1 MLLEH
6 IYDPDLAQG
15 SYFIGCQV
23 ENTAIVVDPRRDIQV
38 YLDLAE
44 KEGMEIVAVT
54 ETHIHADYLS
64 GTLELAHATGA
75 QVYVSDEGGPDWL
88 YGDGFEDAI
97 RMKHGHKITL
107 GNITVEAVHTPGH
120 TPEHLAFLITDGAQ
134 TTEPGFMLS
143 GDFVFVGDLGRPDLL
158 DAAAGGVDTRF
169 AGARQLFSSLRDHF
183 LTLPDYVQV
192 LPAHGSGSA
201 CGKAL
206 GAVPTTTVGYE
217 RNFSWWAKYL
227 EQNDIEGFVDELLSS
242 QPDAHAYFARMKV
255 QNRQGPAVLGDLPA
269 LVEYS
274 IAQLQPLLDREEK
287 IVVDTRG
294 HQERYI
300 AAVPG
305 ALSIPDAGK
314 AATHIAWAY
323 NPEEEDRDLI
333 IFATNADEAAQYRDH
348 FVRVGI
354 DALTGFVT
362 TIDDLLGEPVPTIT
376 LDQLDTANPDV
387 LLDMRNGTEYVEGYL
402 PGARQIAAS
411 RVVWDRDQLPQDG
424 SIISYCASGRRS
436 AVGSSALRRYGYNVV
451 EVVGG
456 YNEWISQPGK
466 VPVVDQAQ

>member
-23 ENTAIVVDPRRDIQV
+23 DNTAIVVDPRRDIQV
-38 YLDLAE
+38 YLDLAA
-44 KEGMEIVAVT
+44 KEGMTIVAVT

-64 GTLELAHATGA
+64 GTLELANATGA
-75 QVYVSDEGGPDWL
+75 QVYVSDEGGPDWI
-88 YGDGFEDAI
+88 YGDGFDNAV
-97 RMKHGHKITL
+97 RMKHGHQITL

-169 AGARQLFSSLRDHF
+169 GGARDLFTSLKTQF

-206 GAVPTTTVGYE
+206 GAIPTTTVGYE

-227 EQNDIEGFVDELLSS
+227 EADDVDGFVDELLNS
-242 QPDAHAYFARMKV
+242 QPDAHSYFGRMKV
-255 QNRQGPAVLGDLPA
+255 QNRQGPAVLGTLP
-269 LVEYS
+269 
-274 IAQLQPLLDREEK
+274 QLIEHTPEQLKPVLEADEQIL
-287 IVVDTRG
+287 VDTR
-294 HQERYI
+294 HHTERYVS
-300 AAVPG
+300 AVGG
-305 ALSIPDAGK
+305 ALAIPDASK

-323 NPEEEDRDLI
+323 NPEEESRDLI
-333 IFATNADEAAQYRDH
+333 VYAPDAETANRYRDH
-348 FVRVGI
+348 FIRVGV
-354 DALTGFVT
+354 DALTGYVT
-362 TIDDLLGEPVPTIT
+362 SLDGLLGEGVPTMSLT
-376 LDQLDTANPDV
+376 EFLANTPDTV
-387 LLDMRNGTEYVEGYL
+387 LDMRNITEYADGHI
-402 PGARQIAAS
+402 PGATQLAAS
-411 RVVWDRDQLPQDG
+411 RVVWNRDELPKDAT
-424 SIISYCASGRRS
+424 IVTYCASGRRA
-436 AVGSSALRRYGYNVV
+436 AVGASALRRYGYNIV
-451 EVVGG
+451 ELDGNFG
-456 YNEWISQPGK
+456 SWAT
-466 VPVVDQAQ
+466 QAAIEPARVNA

>member
-15 SYFIGCQV
+15 SYFIGCQA

-75 QVYVSDEGGPDWL
+75 QVYVSDEGGPDWI
-88 YGDGFEDAI
+88 YGDGFDNAV
-97 RMKHGHKITL
+97 RMKHGHHIAL

-143 GDFVFVGDLGRPDLL
+143 GDFIFVGDLGRPDLL

-169 AGARQLFSSLRDHF
+169 GGARQLFTSLRDHF

-227 EQNDIEGFVDELLSS
+227 ENNDIEGFVDELLDS
-242 QPDAHAYFARMKV
+242 QPDAHAYFGRMKV
-255 QNRQGPAVLGDLPA
+255 DNRQGPAVLGELPA
-269 LVEYS
+269 LVEYTTDE
-274 IAQLQPLLDREEK
+274 LQPLLEREEK
-287 IVVDTRG
+287 ILVDTRD
-294 HQERYI
+294 HDARYI

-305 ALSIPDAGK
+305 ALSIPDPGK

-323 NPEEEDRDLI
+323 NTEENDRELI
-333 IFATNADEAAQYRDH
+333 ILAADADQAAQYRDH
-348 FVRVGI
+348 FIRVGV

-362 TIDDLLGEPVPTIT
+362 TIDSLLGEPVPTIT
-376 LDQLDTANPDV
+376 LEELEAANPDV
-387 LLDMRNGTEYVEGYL
+387 LLDMRNINEYTDGYV
-402 PGARQIAAS
+402 PGAMQIAAS

-424 SIISYCASGRRS
+424 TIISYCASGRRS
-436 AVGSSALRRYGYNVV
+436 AVGASALRQYGYHVV
-451 EVVGG
+451 EVIGG
-456 YNEWISQPGK
+456 YNAWASQPGK
-466 VPVVDQAQ
+466 VPALEKAQ